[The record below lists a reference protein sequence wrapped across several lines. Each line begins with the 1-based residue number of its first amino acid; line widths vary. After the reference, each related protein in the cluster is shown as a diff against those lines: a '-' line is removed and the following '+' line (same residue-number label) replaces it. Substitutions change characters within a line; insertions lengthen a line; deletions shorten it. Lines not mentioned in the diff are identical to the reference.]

1 MPFQNRVMKQLLARS
16 LSGIA
21 ISGERFYLVR
31 ELADSLSSGFFR
43 LSGQVV
49 GERGSRRGFSAAF

>member
-1 MPFQNRVMKQLLARS
+1 VSPRS

-21 ISGERFYLVR
+21 ISGERFDLVP

-43 LSGQVV
+43 LSWHI
-49 GERGSRRGFSAAF
+49 A